1 MIKFLISCENK
12 KIILLFRRSYDIQRA
27 ADLCGDSYQC
37 RYDYAMSLNRDMA
50 HFTKNYYNTYTEIRE
65 INMKETG
72 EL

>member
-1 MIKFLISCENK
+1 
-12 KIILLFRRSYDIQRA
+12 
-27 ADLCGDSYQC
+27 
-37 RYDYAMSLNRDMA
+37 MSLNRDMA